1 MRLDSG
7 SISCCMLYYLSHF
20 LVDHSSVVVVFLM
33 LRRPPRSTRTDTLF
47 PYTTLFRSDHEHQY
61 RTQGR
66 ERHILL
72 RVPDI
77 ALLPV
82 IAIGGFA
89 RRDDGEQPF
98 EDFIKAR
105 DGEHPAEHDYAR
117 AASPEAT
124 PAPCD
129 FGDGDHRQ
137 RAEEIGRAH
146 V

>member
-1 MRLDSG
+1 MR
-7 SISCCMLYYLSHF
+7 IS
-20 LVDHSSVVVVFLM
+20 DW
-33 LRRPPRSTRTDTLF
+33 
-47 PYTTLFRSDHEHQY
+47 RSDVCSSDLWEHEHQY

-137 RAEEIGRAH
+137 RAERSEERRVGKECVSTCRSRWWQYH
-146 V
+146 

>member
-1 MRLDSG
+1 M
-7 SISCCMLYYLSHF
+7 I
-20 LVDHSSVVVVFLM
+20 
-33 LRRPPRSTRTDTLF
+33 RRPPRSTRTDTLF
-47 PYTTLFRSDHEHQY
+47 PYTPLFRS
-61 RTQGR
+61 
-66 ERHILL
+66 